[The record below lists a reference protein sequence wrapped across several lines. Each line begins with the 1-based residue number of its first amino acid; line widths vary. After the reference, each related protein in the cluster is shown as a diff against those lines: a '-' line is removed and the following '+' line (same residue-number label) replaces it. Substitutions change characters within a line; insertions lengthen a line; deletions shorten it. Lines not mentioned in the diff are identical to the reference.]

1 MIDVKSDV
9 FSFVLLGFQVFL
21 QRDRNKNN
29 KGLCRFSVSYLW
41 PNFYADAST
50 SCLWLKMF
58 MLTLSKGLQS
68 RKTKIYGQ
76 ANDTPGWKLTIL
88 SGSSTHKTITGNHES
103 YELDS
108 SFLFEVFCVMPV
120 IIIFARSGNK
130 LSAVSSGTP
139 PDKSISQQVGAP
151 NLDPQGSLNPL
162 DKNKNGKG
170 TRA

>member
-58 MLTLSKGLQS
+58 M
-68 RKTKIYGQ
+68 
-76 ANDTPGWKLTIL
+76 
-88 SGSSTHKTITGNHES
+88 KTITGNDES

-170 TRA
+170 TRG